1 MNAMTQAATP
11 QLDAEAVEAIIRRG
25 LPMAARSAFRVVH
38 IAPRLAELR
47 FGYEAWMVR
56 PGGSVAGPVMM
67 MATDTA
73 MYAVLLAHTNGEEM
87 ALTSDLTFHFLGRA
101 QPGELKVLA
110 RLLKLGR
117 RAAVMEVE
125 IRDVADTLVM
135 HASGTYMRPPAA
147 GIKPL
152 V

>member
-1 MNAMTQAATP
+1 MDSSENTLRP
-11 QLDAEAVEAIIRRG
+11 DLDAAAVEAIIRRG
-25 LPMAARSAFRVVH
+25 LPIAEQTAFSVVR
-38 IAPRLAELR
+38 IAPGVAELHFR
-47 FGYEAWMVR
+47 HAAWMVR

-101 QPGELKVLA
+101 RPGDLRVTA

-147 GIKPL
+147 GLKQL
-152 V
+152 S